1 MIRKAALICLAWMLP
16 LASSHAGTVT
26 EADFRKTARGIPE
39 KLIAYGYEKIGNFD
53 LAKFIKELDS
63 VHYQIVSEPEYA
75 QGRTFL
81 KYDVSTKTVYF
92 PETLELAGAEGPLVL
107 LHESLGALGYVDDNY
122 QISNSL
128 YMLYDEAAS
137 PLKASSFFSLPEF
150 QILFRQSRRLN
161 NPKDTQNVLN
171 LLAEGGS
178 NGVGGGGDPRAEL
191 IKFKAIYLLLH
202 AFREERLVTDEQIV
216 WMNNHIGLETYS
228 VLPGDNRAIGCPLLL
243 GADIMS
249 KFLLVIPSG
258 DITKIYYPTA
268 CSEKFQL
275 DNNVPTYTLPLV
287 IIKKMIQIYSA
298 K

>member
-1 MIRKAALICLAWMLP
+1 MIRKAALICLVWILP
-16 LASSHAGTVT
+16 VASSHAGAAT
-26 EADFRKTARGIPE
+26 ETDFRKAARHIPE
-39 KLIAYGYEKIGNFD
+39 KLIAFGHEKIGDFD
-53 LAKFIKELDS
+53 LASFTKELDS
-63 VHYQIVSEPEYA
+63 VHYQVVSEPEYA

-92 PETLELAGAEGPLVL
+92 PATLELAGAEGPLVL
-107 LHESLGALGYVDDNY
+107 LHESLGALGYIDDNY

-137 PLKASSFFSLPEF
+137 PLKASSFFSLPEL
-150 QILFRQSRRLN
+150 QSSFRQPKRFN
-161 NPKDTQNVLN
+161 NPTDAQNVLN
-171 LLAEGGS
+171 LLARGGS
-178 NGVGGGGDPRAEL
+178 NGVGGGGDPHAQL
-191 IKFKAIYLLLH
+191 VKFEAIYFLLH
-202 AFREERLVTDEQIV
+202 VFREEKLVTEEQIV

-228 VLPGDNRAIGCPLLL
+228 VLPGDSHAIGCPLLL

-258 DITKIYYPTA
+258 EITKIYYPAA

-275 DNNVPTYTLPLV
+275 DNNVPTYSLPLV